1 MKNLV
6 GTHDCKV
13 DSKGRVMLPASLY
26 TQIYEKNF
34 VIKRSVFNH
43 CLELYPVS
51 EWDHMMNQVNKL
63 NRFVKKNNDF
73 IRSYLSG
80 LRSLKLDDSGR
91 FLIPKDLVVFASIN
105 KDVVLTASVNMV
117 EIWNKQ
123 EYEKT
128 VKETLVDFASLAEE
142 VMGNKSTNEDVS

>member
-6 GTHDCKV
+6 GTYDCKV
-13 DSKGRVMLPASLY
+13 DSKGRVMMPASLNN
-26 TQIYEKNF
+26 QILESDF

-80 LRSLKLDDSGR
+80 LRSLKLDHSGR

-117 EIWNKQ
+117 EIWNKD
-123 EYEKT
+123 EYEQT